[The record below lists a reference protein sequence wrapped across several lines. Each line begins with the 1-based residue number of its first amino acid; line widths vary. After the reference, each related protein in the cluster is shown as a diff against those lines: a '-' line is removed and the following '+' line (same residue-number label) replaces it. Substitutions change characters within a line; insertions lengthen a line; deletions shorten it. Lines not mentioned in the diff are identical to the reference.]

1 MKVSRMFFVSG
12 ILVLASSYSVASGPE
27 GEIALQR
34 LFDQAKDLHTTRN
47 EALASSYPDTECV
60 NFSFKKSKVKIGF
73 ICTSKNKD
81 FAREMGVSEYDA
93 LPEGSRPKDRP
104 KSGLL
109 VATPMR
115 QYDMLTFGSTASGVA
130 SAVVDC
136 DTDGA
141 AIYRATSSCHV
152 AVSPLGGHEVI
163 YSNFVLR
170 YHTQNKRGIS
180 QRRIKEIWQTLET
193 RTR

>member
-1 MKVSRMFFVSG
+1 MKVARLFFVSG
-12 ILVLASSYSVASGPE
+12 VLVLASSFSVASGSE
-27 GEIALQR
+27 GENALER
-34 LFDQAKDLHTTRN
+34 LLAETKDLRTTRN

-60 NFSFKKSKVKIGF
+60 DVSFKKSKVKVGF

-81 FAREMGVSEYDA
+81 FTKEMGISEYDA

-109 VATPMR
+109 VVTPMR
-115 QYDMLTFGSTASGVA
+115 QYEMRTFGSTSDGVA

-141 AIYRATSSCHV
+141 EIYRATSTCHV
-152 AVSPLGGHEVI
+152 ALSQLGEHEVI
-163 YSNFVLR
+163 YSNFVLT
-170 YHTQNKRGIS
+170 YHTSNKRGIS
-180 QRRIKEIWQTLET
+180 QRRI
-193 RTR
+193 

>member
-1 MKVSRMFFVSG
+1 MKVARMFVVTG
-12 ILVLASSYSVASGPE
+12 ILVFASFLSVAAGAE
-27 GEIALQR
+27 GEIALQS
-34 LFDQAKDLHTTRN
+34 LFAEMNDLRTTQN
-47 EALASSYPDTECV
+47 EAIASNYPGTECV
-60 NFSFKKSKVKIGF
+60 DFSYKKSKVKVGF
-73 ICTSKNKD
+73 VCTSKNMD
-81 FAREMGVSEYDA
+81 FVREMGISEYDA

-115 QYDMLTFGSTASGVA
+115 QYDMRTFGSTANGA
-130 SAVVDC
+130 AFAIVDC

-152 AVSPLGGHEVI
+152 AVSPLREHEVI
-163 YSNFVLR
+163 YSNFVVT
-170 YHTQNKRGIS
+170 YHTPKKRGIS
-180 QRRIKEIWQTLET
+180 QRRIKEIWQTFEK